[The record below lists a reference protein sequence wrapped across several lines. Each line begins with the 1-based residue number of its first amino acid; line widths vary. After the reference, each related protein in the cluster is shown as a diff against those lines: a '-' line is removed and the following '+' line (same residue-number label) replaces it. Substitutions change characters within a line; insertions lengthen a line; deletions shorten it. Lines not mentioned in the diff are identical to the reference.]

1 MAMSKEPFSMRMAAD
16 LRAALDRAADAA
28 DRPASYVVT
37 QALRKWL
44 ADHGYIAKPAG
55 RSAP

>member
-1 MAMSKEPFSMRMAAD
+1 MSKEPFSMRMAAD